1 MQGVRY
7 FKNENFPPLTQKMI
21 VTLLSC
27 LELQNKNI
35 SFGPTSIKGSLTT
48 LIVRGLIVIK
58 KITSTNHT
66 EYKWEVTNEAIT
78 KLKELGIKL

>member
-35 SFGPTSIKGSLTT
+35 PFGPTSIKGSLTT
-48 LIVRGLIVIK
+48 LIVRGLIVMK
-58 KITSTNHT
+58 KDTSTGRT
-66 EYKWEVTNEAIT
+66 EYKWEVTSEAIAQ
-78 KLKELGIKL
+78 LKALGIKA